1 MIYTLIVP
9 TAYCLLLFLS
19 RSLPQGPWGPSPSIR
34 CIAPCLGLVS
44 LEKPASFTIPSLLPL
59 LLLSD
64 YLVSRSHLQ
73 ATLNKTLGFG
83 QGKYPH
89 ITSVQGIGTAESFSW
104 LEQRHG
110 KLPGDDN
117 IPRII
122 LGKFYWGV

>member
-1 MIYTLIVP
+1 VIYTLIAP
-9 TAYCLLLFLS
+9 SAYCLLLFRS

-44 LEKPASFTIPSLLPL
+44 LEKTVSLTIPSLLPL
-59 LLLSD
+59 FLLSS
-64 YLVSRSHLQ
+64 YLVSGSHLQ
-73 ATLNKTLGFG
+73 ATLIKTLGSG

-89 ITSVQGIGTAESFSW
+89 TTSVQEIRTTESLSW

-110 KLPGDDN
+110 KLPGHGN

-122 LGKFYWGV
+122 LGKFY